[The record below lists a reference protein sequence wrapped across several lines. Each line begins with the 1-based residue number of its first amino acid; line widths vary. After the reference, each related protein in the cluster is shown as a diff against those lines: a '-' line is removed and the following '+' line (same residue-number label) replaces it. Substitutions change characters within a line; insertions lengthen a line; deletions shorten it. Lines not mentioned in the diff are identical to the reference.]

1 MSSGSADEALR
12 RFAVRRLR
20 DGCDEAAEDDL
31 VVEAP
36 LEIRIEAAVADGPIE
51 RRSIVVLRTPGQ
63 DAELAVGLLFAE
75 GVVHAAD
82 EIDWIEREEDVE
94 GDVVSVRLRA
104 DPLRLPD
111 ARATFI
117 SASCGACGKSTLA
130 TLQSR
135 RRHPIRAGVPSIA
148 PATIHRLPEALRS
161 AQSAFERCGGVHAA
175 GLFDLEGRLLSLRE
189 DVGRHNALDKL
200 FGRALLDGSI
210 PLQHRIVLVSGRC
223 GFELVQKSAM
233 AGVPIL
239 ASVGAPSSLAVEIAR
254 GCGMTLLGFVRD
266 GRFNVYSDFGRI
278 ESVSDGAS
286 DRRPQPA
293 IAEATTS

>member
-1 MSSGSADEALR
+1 MSPGSADDALR

-20 DGCDEAAEDDL
+20 DDRDEIAEDEL
-31 VVEAP
+31 VAEAP
-36 LEIRIEAAVADGPIE
+36 LEIRVEIAATDGSLE
-51 RRSIVVLRTPGQ
+51 RRSIIALRTPGQ
-63 DAELAVGLLFAE
+63 DDELAAGLLFAE
-75 GVVHAAD
+75 GVLHTRD

-94 GDVVSVRLRA
+94 GDVVSVRLRT
-104 DPLRLPD
+104 DPERLPQ
-111 ARATFI
+111 ARAAFI

-130 TLQSR
+130 ALQSR
-135 RRHPIRAGVPSIA
+135 RRHPIRAGSPRISGEI
-148 PATIHRLPEALRS
+148 IHRLPESLRS

-175 GLFDLEGRLLSLRE
+175 GLFDLGGSLRSLRE

-200 FGRALLDGSI
+200 FGRALLDAAV
-210 PLQHRIVLVSGRC
+210 PLQDRIVLVSGRC
-223 GFELVQKSAM
+223 GFELVQKAAM

-278 ESVSDGAS
+278 ANAS
-286 DRRPQPA
+286 IGEGSHPQHA
-293 IAEATTS
+293 IAEATRP